1 MPYSSLYV
9 IAFAAGFGLIV
20 QTGFNMALRT
30 SLGHAA
36 LASLVNFLVGTL
48 GLAAVLLATRVA
60 WPARGAL
67 AATPA
72 WAWFGGLLGAFYVT
86 AITVVGPRLGATLLL
101 ALTVLGQLVASVIVD
116 HYGWLGFPQHTLT
129 YTRVLGV
136 MLLFG
141 GVLLVAR

>member
-1 MPYSSLYV
+1 MYSSLYV

-20 QTGFNMALRT
+20 QAGFNMALRT
-30 SLGHAA
+30 SLGHPA

-48 GLAAVLLATRVA
+48 ALFVVLVATRVA
-60 WPARGAL
+60 WPARGAF

-86 AITVVGPRLGATLLL
+86 AITIVGPKLGATLML

-129 YTRVLGV
+129 FARVLGIC
-136 MLLFG
+136 MLFG